1 MSQDLNG
8 HIEHPAGG
16 RLERPIFLVGMPGA
30 GKSTVGRRLARL
42 LGCEFVDI
50 DRELER
56 RCGVPIETIFDL
68 EGEPGFRRR
77 ESKLLTELAAMR
89 DVVVATGGGAVLD
102 PDNRRTM
109 QESALVIFLDASI
122 GELWHRLRNDKVR
135 PLLQTADPR
144 ATLERLM
151 AARVPLY
158 EEVAHHRMRSSRHSA
173 ERMAAEIAAW
183 LGCRAGASAP
193 CERAAGQ
200 DGDVS

>member
-1 MSQDLNG
+1 MSQDSS
-8 HIEHPAGG
+8 EPSASPATG

-30 GKSTVGRRLARL
+30 GKSTVGRRLARI

-56 RCGVPIETIFDL
+56 RCGVPVETIFDL

-77 ESKLLTELAAMR
+77 EAKLLAELAAMR

-109 QESALVIFLDASI
+109 HESALVIYLDASLS
-122 GELWHRLRNDKVR
+122 ELWHRLRNDKVR

-151 AARVPLY
+151 TARVPLY

-173 ERMAAEIAAW
+173 ERTAAEIAAW
-183 LGCRAGASAP
+183 LDSDRNEHAS
-193 CERAAGQ
+193 
-200 DGDVS
+200 

>member
-1 MSQDLNG
+1 MSQDS
-8 HIEHPAGG
+8 PGG
-16 RLERPIFLVGMPGA
+16 LERPIFLVGMPGA

-42 LGCEFVDI
+42 LDCEFVDV

-56 RCGVPIETIFDL
+56 RCGVPVETIFDL

-77 ESKLLTELAAMR
+77 EARLLAELATR
-89 DVVVATGGGAVLD
+89 HNTVVATGGGAVLD
-102 PDNRRTM
+102 PDNRHTM
-109 QESALVIFLDASI
+109 HESALVIYLDASI

-151 AARVPLY
+151 AMRVPLY

-183 LGCRAGASAP
+183 LDSDRNAHAS
-193 CERAAGQ
+193 
-200 DGDVS
+200 

>member
-1 MSQDLNG
+1 MSQDSTG
-8 HIEHPAGG
+8 RAERPASG

-30 GKSTVGRRLARL
+30 GKSTVGRRLARI
-42 LGCEFVDI
+42 LGCEFVDV

-56 RCGVPIETIFDL
+56 RCGVPVQTIFDL

-77 ESKLLTELAAMR
+77 EAKLLAELAAMR

-109 QESALVIFLDASI
+109 HEAALVIYLDASI

-144 ATLERLM
+144 STLERLM

-173 ERMAAEIAAW
+173 ERMAADIATW
-183 LGCRAGASAP
+183 LESDRDEHAS
-193 CERAAGQ
+193 
-200 DGDVS
+200 

>member
-1 MSQDLNG
+1 VSQEPTRG
-8 HIEHPAGG
+8 HEC
-16 RLERPIFLVGMPGA
+16 PIFLVGMPGA

-42 LGCEFVDI
+42 LGREFVDI
-50 DRELER
+50 DRELEGR
-56 RCGVPIETIFDL
+56 RGVPIETIFDL

-77 ESKLLTELAAMR
+77 EAKLVAELAAKR

-109 QESALVIFLDASI
+109 RESALVIYLDASI

-151 AARVPLY
+151 TARVPLY
-158 EEVAHHRMRSSRHSA
+158 EEVAHHTMRSSRHSA
-173 ERMAAEIAAW
+173 ERMAADIAAW
-183 LGCRAGASAP
+183 LDSDRNEHAS
-193 CERAAGQ
+193 
-200 DGDVS
+200 

>member
-1 MSQDLNG
+1 LLFCDPKPAVIVSQDSTEG
-8 HIEHPAGG
+8 TASPATG

-42 LGCEFVDI
+42 LECEFIDI

-56 RCGVPIETIFDL
+56 RCGVPVETIFDL

-77 ESKLLTELAAMR
+77 ESKLLAELAAMR

-109 QESALVIFLDASI
+109 RESALVIYLDASI

-158 EEVAHHRMRSSRHSA
+158 EEVAHHRMRSTRHSA
-173 ERMAAEIAAW
+173 ERMAAEIHAW
-183 LGCRAGASAP
+183 LESGGNGTAP
-193 CERAAGQ
+193 
-200 DGDVS
+200 

>member
-1 MSQDLNG
+1 ERPVIVSQDSTEP
-8 HIEHPAGG
+8 IERPASGG
-16 RLERPIFLVGMPGA
+16 LDRPIFLVGMPGA

-77 ESKLLTELAAMR
+77 EARLLGELAKMR
-89 DVVVATGGGAVLD
+89 EVVVATGGGAVLD

-109 QESALVIFLDASI
+109 HESALVIYLDASI

-135 PLLQTADPR
+135 PLLQTPDPR
-144 ATLERLM
+144 ATLERLL

-173 ERMAAEIAAW
+173 ERMAADIAAW
-183 LGCRAGASAP
+183 LES
-193 CERAAGQ
+193 GQ
-200 DGDVS
+200 DEHAP